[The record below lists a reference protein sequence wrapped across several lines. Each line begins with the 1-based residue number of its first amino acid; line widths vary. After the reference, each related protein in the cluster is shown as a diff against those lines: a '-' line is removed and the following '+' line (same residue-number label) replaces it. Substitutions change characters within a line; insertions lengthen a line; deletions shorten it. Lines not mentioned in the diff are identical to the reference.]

1 MMYKI
6 LDISGLDGIKL
17 LVIAVA
23 IIISMYNRI
32 RYLCLK
38 AASLKIAEA
47 EEKTNLTG
55 AEKFSLV
62 VIWIEESL
70 PTIFRMAFAR
80 SLIEKLVQYTYD
92 NSNAYAKNYIKR
104 KTGYDI
110 SKIVEDY
117 SENNYNASI
126 K

>member
-1 MMYKI
+1 MLY
-6 LDISGLDGIKL
+6 KL
-17 LVIAVA
+17 LDMSDGLELFVLFVA
-23 IIISMYNRI
+23 ITIAMYNRI
-32 RYLCLK
+32 KYRCLK

-47 EEKTNLTG
+47 EAKPNLSG

-62 VIWIEESL
+62 VVWIEESL
-70 PTIFRMAFAR
+70 PMIFRMAFAR
-80 SLIEKLVQYTYD
+80 TLIEKLVQYTYD

-117 SENNYNASI
+117 SESKTGTDI
-126 K
+126 EQ